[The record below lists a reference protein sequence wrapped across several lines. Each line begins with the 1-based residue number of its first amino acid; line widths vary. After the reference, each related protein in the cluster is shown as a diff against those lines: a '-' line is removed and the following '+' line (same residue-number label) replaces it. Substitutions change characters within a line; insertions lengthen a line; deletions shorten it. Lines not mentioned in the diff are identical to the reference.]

1 MKLAI
6 FDFDSTFR
14 IIYNT
19 FCEPYFEYFQIPE
32 NYRMKLFAFTAPNYL
47 VIIREWILNDC
58 EEAIPVVIKDLMFCI
73 NIQAKLS
80 NTFLS
85 ANFQSL
91 NSTIF

>member
-1 MKLAI
+1 M
-6 FDFDSTFR
+6 
-14 IIYNT
+14 
-19 FCEPYFEYFQIPE
+19 QIPKK
-32 NYRMKLFAFTAPNYL
+32 YRMKLFAFTAPNSL

-58 EEAIPVVIKDLMFCI
+58 TEAIPVVIKDLMFCI